1 MRKYLS
7 RALVVSTLFI
17 STISKAQWSEDISLN
32 TPVCLAN
39 NSQIAAKSLADG
51 HGGAFIVWQ
60 DKRSSTVNDDIYMQH
75 LDSMGVALWAT
86 NGVAICTA
94 ASFQGNPNIAS
105 DGNGGAIV
113 VWEDLR
119 ALSTTGSDIY
129 AQRIDN
135 AGNIQ
140 WAANGV
146 LVCGAPNEQ
155 SGPSIVADNT
165 GGAYITWAVDN
176 RLSSNFDLFIQHID
190 NTGAQLWATDGL
202 SVSTMVDELSPSITQ
217 DGNGGVIIT
226 WLYSYTNLYAQKY
239 NTAGVAQ
246 WASNGVAIC
255 STVES
260 TFAPKIINDNNGG
273 AIITWIDSRA
283 GTDVYAQRVN
293 SSGIVQW
300 TTNGVVVSGAP
311 SNKFGLKLISNGSN
325 GAYLVWV
332 DGRNGLDNDIY
343 AQQIDGAGSSLWT
356 NNGKVISNANFSQNN
371 PDLCDAGNGNIV
383 ITWDS
388 NIDAFGSTSIYAKKI
403 NSAGVSQWA
412 ADSIEIGV
420 YGNEAIVVSDNTGG
434 AIVSFLRG
442 GFSSADVFAQH
453 ICYAGFLG
461 ATTNPIISIAELQT
475 GSVYEIFPFGTSS
488 ASSDFFS
495 TPASSAFDFN
505 TTLYGWASN
514 GFSMPEW
521 LEHDFGSGFGQTVD
535 TYELYFS
542 STMVGLGS
550 MGLDEI
556 PKSWFFLASNDG
568 ITWDTLDR
576 RTNQTLAF
584 DVVASFPVQNT
595 TAYEKYRIY
604 ITNTVSNSVT
614 FITELKLIQHFPNMC
629 SNRMYLA
636 NSNTPTFYQNLDW
649 LLNGVSLGVSN
660 DTLILPTTNNGDI
673 VSCVLTSS
681 ACVFNSNID
690 TSNTV
695 VITTMGYPT
704 INISGNTSICA
715 GQSTTLTANGG
726 QSYQWLNGPAT
737 DVFTVTPFY
746 DSTFTVEVIDTNGC
760 LGYQTQLVNVI
771 SGSPNISTNVT
782 GLTISAV
789 LSGATYQ
796 WINCSTNTAIA
807 GETNQSFTATANG
820 NYAVIINNGCGVSD
834 TSACISIT
842 TVGINSISETI
853 DSKLMI
859 IPNPNNGEFII
870 KTSNEGT
877 YRIVNELG
885 QAIQSF
891 KLNNTN
897 NHSISISELATG
909 VYFVIGTDNN
919 FRSKIVVTK

>member
-1 MRKYLS
+1 MKNNL
-7 RALVVSTLFI
+7 AKFLFLTTLFI

-32 TPVCLAN
+32 TPVCLSN
-39 NSQIAAKSLADG
+39 NSQIAAKSMADG
-51 HGGAFIVWQ
+51 HGGVFIVWQ
-60 DKRSSTVNDDIYMQH
+60 DKRLSNANDNIYMQH
-75 LDSMGVALWAT
+75 LDSMGVALWAP
-86 NGVAICTA
+86 NGIPICTA
-94 ASFQGNPNIAS
+94 ANPQTSPNIAS

-113 VWEDLR
+113 VWDDLR
-119 ALSTTGSDIY
+119 NMSTTGGDIY
-129 AQRIDN
+129 AQRIDY

-146 LVCGAPNEQ
+146 LVCGASNEQ
-155 SGPSIVADNT
+155 SGPSIVADNA

-176 RLSSNFDLFIQHID
+176 RLFSNYDLYIQHID

-202 SVSTMVDELSPSITQ
+202 SVSSMVDESSPSITE

-226 WLYSYTNLYAQKY
+226 WMHLYSELYAQKY
-239 NTAGVAQ
+239 NSAGVAQ
-246 WASNGVAIC
+246 WTANGVAIRTTTNDV
-255 STVES
+255 SG
-260 TFAPKIINDNNGG
+260 PKIASDNAGG
-273 AIITWIDSRA
+273 AIITWIDSRV
-283 GTDVYAQRVN
+283 GTDVYAQKVN

-300 TTNGVVVSGAP
+300 AVDGVIVSDVPG
-311 SNKFGLKLISNGSN
+311 NKFGLKLISNGNN

-343 AQQIDGAGSSLWT
+343 AQQIDGTGSSLWT
-356 NNGKVISNANFSQNN
+356 NNGKVISNANLSQNN
-371 PDLCDAGNGNIV
+371 PDLCDAGNGNLV

-388 NIDAFGSTSIYAKKI
+388 NIDAFGGTSVYAKKL
-403 NSAGVSQWA
+403 NSAGASQWA
-412 ADSIEIGV
+412 ADSLEIGV
-420 YGNEAIVVSDNTGG
+420 YGNEAVVVPDNTGG

-461 ATTNPIISIAELQT
+461 ATANPIVSIAELQT
-475 GSVYEIFPFGTSS
+475 GSVYEIFASGTAS

-495 TPASSAFDFN
+495 TPASAAFDFN

-521 LEHDFGSGFGQTVD
+521 LETDFGSGFGQTVD

-614 FITELKLIQHFPNMC
+614 FITELKLIQHYPNIC
-629 SNRMYLA
+629 SNRMYVA
-636 NSNTPTFYQNLDW
+636 NSNTPAFYQNLNW

-681 ACVFNSNID
+681 ACVFNSNVD
-690 TSNTV
+690 TSNAV

-704 INISGNTSICA
+704 INITGNTSICA

-726 QSYQWLNGPAT
+726 QSYQWVNGPAT
-737 DVFTVTPFY
+737 DVFTVTPSY
-746 DSTFTVEVIDTNGC
+746 DSTFIVEVIDTNGC
-760 LGYQTQLVNVI
+760 LGYQSQIVNVI
-771 SGSPNISTNVT
+771 SGSPNISTNVN

-796 WINCSTNTAIA
+796 WINCTTNTAIA

-834 TSACISIT
+834 TSTCTSIT
-842 TVGINSISETI
+842 TVGINSVSEI
-853 DSKLMI
+853 NDGKIMI

-870 KTSNEGT
+870 KTSNGGT
-877 YRIVNELG
+877 YKIVNELG
-885 QAIQSF
+885 QVIQSF
-891 KLNNTN
+891 VSKNTN
-897 NHSISISELATG
+897 NYSISISELATG
-909 VYFVIGTDNN
+909 VYFVIGIDNN